1 VFFLIKALA
10 LEIKKIKKETLP
22 ERNLAIVEFLAA
34 NTNDDSDD
42 ESSASGEED
51 DPEDT
56 TKTSNKKKKEKV
68 SKAKRRRK
76 KLLKEKEVAIR
87 NMKADKKMSQD
98 ILYVKSIV
106 KSLNKNDDKLSK
118 IKPVQNTSLSE
129 NKPIASQSQDTSS
142 LLLTDELTSNLRTL
156 RTRSCPIKN
165 QISHMI
171 SNGEAFPKNR
181 RKPRAFE
188 KPHAAKR
195 VKWVAKYKYS

>member
-1 VFFLIKALA
+1 MCVILIKALA

-34 NTNDDSDD
+34 NTNDDSD
-42 ESSASGEED
+42 ESSTSGEED
-51 DPEDT
+51 DPEET
-56 TKTSNKKKKEKV
+56 TKTSNKKKNEKV

-87 NMKADKKMSQD
+87 NVKADKKMSQD

-118 IKPVQNTSLSE
+118 IKPGQNTTLLSE
-129 NKPIASQSQDTSS
+129 NKTIASQDTSS